1 MAAGAV
7 HDRCEVILALNPE
20 KLAETIALAD
30 GLILAGNRHRARMI
44 LVGLIEQDPGNQEVR
59 SRLDELVWKGSWP
72 ELRRDMERKLASFS
86 GAEAEFE
93 RSYLSLL
100 FGEMPLGWKQYEAR
114 LEMPGRTG
122 SVSSARNFRE
132 PRWSGEPFPGRTLL
146 LHFEQGFGDTFM
158 FIRYAKLAKALG
170 GRVLLEAQR
179 QLCYLVS
186 TCPGVDLVIAHGDP
200 VPPFDFQAP
209 LLSLPW
215 IFRTNIHSIPADI
228 PYLDVPPSVTNRLPI
243 AEQLAR
249 SEGKVRVGLAWAG
262 GRGYKRDLERSM
274 RPETFAPLAAV
285 PGVAWYSFQL
295 ESQELPSLPG
305 IVSLAPLL
313 VSFSDTAYALSGMD
327 LVITVDTALAH
338 LSGAMGIPTLLLL
351 PFQPDFRWMLDRDDS
366 PWYPTMRLYRQPGPG
381 DWDTVARRVAEDL
394 AG

>member
-1 MAAGAV
+1 MLV
-7 HDRCEVILALNPE
+7 RNERRPDEVIAMADRLIRAGDRNRARLILLGLIGKDPDNPE
-20 KLAETIALAD
+20 ARRRLD
-30 GLILAGNRHRARMI
+30 GL
-44 LVGLIEQDPGNQEVR
+44 
-59 SRLDELVWKGSWP
+59 VWEGSWP
-72 ELRRDMERKLASFS
+72 ELRKDMECQLAGFS

-122 SVSSARNFRE
+122 TVSSARDFRE
-132 PRWSGEPFPGRTLL
+132 PRWNGEPFPGKTLL
-146 LHFEQGFGDTFM
+146 LYFERGFGDTFM

-170 GRVLLEAQR
+170 DRVLLEAQR
-179 QLCYLVS
+179 QICHLVT
-186 TCPGVDLVIAHGDP
+186 TCPGVDLVIPHGDP
-200 VPPFDFQAP
+200 VPPFDIQAP

-215 IFRTNIHSIPADI
+215 IFHTDLDSIPADI
-228 PYLDVPPSVTNRLPI
+228 PYLDVPPFVTNRRPI
-243 AEQLAR
+243 AERLAG

-262 GRGYKRDLERSM
+262 GRGYKRDLERSV
-274 RPETFAPLAAV
+274 RPGTFAPLAAV

-295 ESQELPSLPG
+295 EVPELPPLPG

-313 VSFSDTAYALSGMD
+313 ASFSDTAYALSGMD

-351 PFQPDFRWMLDRDDS
+351 PFQPDFRWLLGRDDS

-381 DWDTVARRVAEDL
+381 DWDTVVRRVAEDL